1 MKIDDAN
8 KISDN
13 VVALLKAERIRQGMS
28 QYKLAKECGLSK
40 TSVAYIERNE
50 NKPTLSTLIRIANA
64 LDIDL
69 SEYLKKALNNK

>member
-28 QYKLAKECGLSK
+28 QYKLDKECGLSK
-40 TSVAYIERNE
+40 TSVAYLYII
-50 NKPTLSTLIRIANA
+50 LDMLLHILINHQ
-64 LDIDL
+64 
-69 SEYLKKALNNK
+69 SYYKSFFTFHNNNK

>member
-8 KISDN
+8 KISDI

-40 TSVAYIERNE
+40 TSVAFIERNE
-50 NKPTLSTLIRIANA
+50 NKPTLSTLVRIADA
-64 LDIDL
+64 LNVDL
-69 SEYLKKALNNK
+69 SEYLQKALKSE

>member
-64 LDIDL
+64 LGIDL